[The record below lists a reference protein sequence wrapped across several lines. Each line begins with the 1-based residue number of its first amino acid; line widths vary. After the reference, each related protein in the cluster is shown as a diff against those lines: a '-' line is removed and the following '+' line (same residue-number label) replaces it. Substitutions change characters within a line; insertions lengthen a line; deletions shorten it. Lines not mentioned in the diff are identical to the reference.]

1 MPLQIFQNEKVP
13 GVTMAGAPSAVAVG
27 DAAAVF
33 THGSEG
39 DISYAVLQG
48 DRWTRGNALPKG
60 KSSFAPA
67 AVSNPRIDKLQ
78 VFFQGP
84 SSNGE
89 LRYLSGDIGKFE
101 QGRVPSS
108 AMSTSPAA
116 VVHQNR
122 LYVFYEGAREDGT
135 LRFNSI
141 AGDGW
146 DVEKTVANTGTSG
159 TPSVAVF
166 TDSTGPESM
175 YVFHNGVRN
184 DTQVWF
190 NIWNGSNWAGDTKVP
205 RVFAPP
211 TAINAVG
218 FGAAL
223 YLFHI
228 IPGVFTLG
236 YSAYANH
243 LWDDEVSKLP
253 EIVSRFRP
261 SVVVYQQA
269 LHGFYH
275 RYDGSDTG
283 ELWHFRAQ

>member
-27 DAAAVF
+27 DAAAAF
-33 THGSEG
+33 TPGSGG
-39 DISYAVLQG
+39 DISYAGLQG
-48 DRWTRGNALPKG
+48 DRWTRGDALPKG

-116 VVHQNR
+116 VVHQNP

-141 AGDGW
+141 AGGGR
-146 DVEKTVANTGTSG
+146 DVERTGANAGTSG
-159 TPSVAVF
+159 AGSVAGCAA
-166 TDSTGPESM
+166 SAGPESM
-175 YVFHNGVRN
+175 YVFHKGGRNGTRG
-184 DTQVWF
+184 WF
-190 NIWNGSNWAGDTKVP
+190 NIWNGSNWAGDTKVR
-205 RVFAPP
+205 RVSAPP
-211 TAINAVG
+211 PAINAVG

-223 YLFHI
+223 YLFH
-228 IPGVFTLG
+228 
-236 YSAYANH
+236 S
-243 LWDDEVSKLP
+243 
-253 EIVSRFRP
+253 
-261 SVVVYQQA
+261 
-269 LHGFYH
+269 
-275 RYDGSDTG
+275 
-283 ELWHFRAQ
+283 